1 MQPEEL
7 QYLDDLV
14 SPQLLNNQSV
24 HVVFTT
30 SKDKLPCCERT
41 LYNYVDKCLLTARNL
56 DMPRR
61 VRFKARYKH
70 KTRTASDAEFAK
82 DRTYEDFKAYREKNP
97 DMPVCEMD
105 TVVGRPG
112 GKALLTL
119 IFRSCNLMVAI
130 LIERNTQDCVYFT
143 ATPIV
148 LGRKAAW
155 KRTTSSSAKSCP
167 RKPRLIG

>member
-7 QYLDDLV
+7 QYLDELV

-70 KTRTASDAEFAK
+70 KTRTASDAEFTK
-82 DRTYEDFKAYREKNP
+82 DRT
-97 DMPVCEMD
+97 
-105 TVVGRPG
+105 
-112 GKALLTL
+112 
-119 IFRSCNLMVAI
+119 
-130 LIERNTQDCVYFT
+130 
-143 ATPIV
+143 
-148 LGRKAAW
+148 
-155 KRTTSSSAKSCP
+155 
-167 RKPRLIG
+167 